1 MKTYGREVIYAN
13 YTEEELLSGTEEQI
27 VNKIIDILNNS
38 VNLHEK
44 NRGEILYLQDY
55 LYGDQDI
62 KYKEKK
68 TRIDINN
75 KNVENWAYAF
85 NDWKKTF
92 LLGKP
97 IKYAPLNDVSSD
109 EITELNR
116 FCTYEDKEWLDQEI
130 YEDIFTCGRGFRY
143 VFGSKV
149 DENDETPFELLNL
162 DVENTEVVYSSSIN
176 HEQLLS
182 YITTSKKY
190 ITQYVDPKTGETR
203 TVWSYYDEYNVYT
216 RNKLYVIN
224 TKTGWYQ
231 LVDTKPLIFNTH
243 IITEYYMNRKRM
255 GFLEI
260 VKDILDDINYIEN
273 LDLDDMEAFV
283 NSIMVFTNAEV
294 DGETMEAIQQYG
306 AVSIKSTDQ
315 KKASVEILQSRLK
328 SLDTQILYLRKLSA
342 IHNILAVP
350 QANNNGEV
358 SNAETGKAMLTGQGF
373 TSASIRIE
381 GEEKSFKRCDREAL
395 KNIIKIC
402 KMSKDSIIKTLK
414 VADIESKFNRDLSDN
429 LLTKTQALINLATA
443 KIPPEIRNQ
452 VIGLFA
458 DPVSVTKLQKQ
469 FEEEQ
474 RKLQQEIFER
484 QKTESN
490 TDEEKTNKDNNV
502 NKINEQNNK
511 ISKAKENEKQG
522 Q

>member
-1 MKTYGREVIYAN
+1 MKTYGRKTIYAN
-13 YTEEELLSGTEEQI
+13 YTEEDLLKGTETEI

-38 VNLHEK
+38 INIHEQNK
-44 NRGEILYLQDY
+44 AETLYLQDY

-62 KYKEKK
+62 KFKEKK
-68 TRIDINN
+68 TRTDINH

-97 IKYAPLNDVSSD
+97 IKYAPINDVSSD
-109 EITELNR
+109 EITELNQ

-149 DENDETPFELLNL
+149 DENDEVPFELLNL

-182 YITTSKKY
+182 YIVTSKKY
-190 ITQYVDPKTGETR
+190 IVQNVDAKTGEPKTE
-203 TVWSYYDEYNVYT
+203 WEYYDEYNVYT

-224 TKTGWYQ
+224 TKNGWYE
-231 LVDTKPLIFNTH
+231 LVETKPLVFNTH
-243 IITEYYMNRKRM
+243 IITEYYMNRNRM

-260 VKDILDDINYIEN
+260 VKDVLDDINYIEN
-273 LDLDDMEAFV
+273 LDLDDMESFV

-294 DGETMEAIQQYG
+294 DKETMDAIQEYG
-306 AVSIKSTDQ
+306 AVSIKSTEQ
-315 KKASVEILQSRLK
+315 KRASVEILQSRLK

-373 TSASIRIE
+373 TSASIRVE
-381 GEEKSFKRCDREAL
+381 GEEKAFKRCDRESL
-395 KNIIKIC
+395 KVIIKIC
-402 KMSKDSIIKTLK
+402 KESNNSVIKNLK
-414 VADIESKFNRDLSDN
+414 VTDIESKFNRDLSDN
-429 LLTKTQALINLATA
+429 LLTKTQALNNLVTA
-443 KIPPEIRNQ
+443 NIPPEIRNQ

-458 DPVSVTKLQKQ
+458 DPVSVTKLQEK

-474 RKLQQEIFER
+474 RQLQKEIFTR
-484 QKTESN
+484 QNEQGV
-490 TDEEKTNKDNNV
+490 NNQNE
-502 NKINEQNNK
+502 NKINEQNNEIRK
-511 ISKAKENEKQG
+511 TQENDKQG